1 VEIHQLQYVL
11 EVAKQRHFTRAADE
25 ICVAQ
30 SSLSQ
35 QITKLE
41 EELGIKIFD
50 RTTRSVFPTA
60 AGEEF
65 IDYAR
70 RILDEIEAAKQCMQS
85 YVGLSRGK
93 INIGAI
99 TTLETI
105 DFVSLITAFHNTYPG
120 LYLNIS
126 TNGSYRLTEL
136 VKTGEINVAMLTP
149 PMDTETDDLEY
160 YPLGEDEFVLVA
172 SIHHPFAKKEIA
184 DLAQFANED
193 FIFPSPDQSIYKI
206 YMKACREAGFS
217 PNIVCQ
223 SSHSETALALVAAGM
238 GLSFFPLDTLKATNA
253 PGVMAIRLVNPIKKR
268 ICLVLPRRQYHPAS
282 VLAFRDF
289 VLSWAKAKAKK
300 AASEYAPVTAS
311 HATYPLAR

>member
-50 RTTRSVFPTA
+50 RTTRSVSPTS

-65 IDYAR
+65 IAYAK
-70 RILDEIEAAKQCMQS
+70 RILSEIDAAKQCMQS

-105 DFVSLITAFHNTYPG
+105 DFVSLITSFHNTYPG
-120 LYLNIS
+120 LYLNIT

-136 VKTGEINVAMLTP
+136 LKAGDINVAMLTP
-149 PMDTETDDLEY
+149 PLDTETDDLEF

-172 SIHHPFAKKEIA
+172 SIYHPLAKKAVAE
-184 DLAQFANED
+184 LSQFANED

-206 YMKACREAGFS
+206 YTKACRDAGFS

-223 SSHSETALALVAAGM
+223 SSHSETSLALVAAGM
-238 GLSFFPLDTLKATNA
+238 GLSFFPLDTLKTTNA
-253 PGVMAIRLVNPIKKR
+253 PGVMAVRLANPIKKR
-268 ICLVLPRRQYHPAS
+268 ICLALPKRQYHPAS
-282 VLAFRDF
+282 VVAFRDF
-289 VLSWAKAKAKK
+289 VLSWAKAKTKK
-300 AASEYAPVTAS
+300 SGG
-311 HATYPLAR
+311 